1 MCRQAGYFEQ
11 ALRLAQDR
19 EKHEWYLKILLEDLS
34 DYRQA
39 LEYIQ
44 KLPPDLVC
52 YLDLENFSIIRLESK
67 ICQFSSIFRP
77 KKICK
82 NMLMHFLRNSL
93 MRLQNFYLSC
103 VASRTVVAK

>member
-11 ALRLAQDR
+11 ALRLAKDR

-44 KLPPDLVC
+44 QLPPDLVC
-52 YLDLENFSIIRLESK
+52 YLG
-67 ICQFSSIFRP
+67 
-77 KKICK
+77 
-82 NMLMHFLRNSL
+82 
-93 MRLQNFYLSC
+93 
-103 VASRTVVAK
+103 